1 MYMLRHS
8 ILDTLYYCINHVVT
22 LDGFASVT
30 MTANDRACDAI
41 YFHKLAA
48 KITAKR
54 TGRSLLS
61 IEVLSL
67 RNNKRKDGD
76 GGERAEVSRYNVAYH
91 TRQLLLHV
99 VQAHTFVR
107 LVKSSQNSPAPFS
120 VLSIRN

>member
-1 MYMLRHS
+1 MLRHS
-8 ILDTLYYCINHVVT
+8 ILETLYYCIFYMVT
-22 LDGFASVT
+22 LEGFASVT
-30 MTANDRACDAI
+30 MTAKNRACDAI

-76 GGERAEVSRYNVAYH
+76 GGERAEVSRYNVASYH
-91 TRQLLLHV
+91 TRQLLHV
-99 VQAHTFVR
+99 VQAHTLVR
-107 LVKSSQNSPAPFS
+107 LVKSSQNSLAPFS